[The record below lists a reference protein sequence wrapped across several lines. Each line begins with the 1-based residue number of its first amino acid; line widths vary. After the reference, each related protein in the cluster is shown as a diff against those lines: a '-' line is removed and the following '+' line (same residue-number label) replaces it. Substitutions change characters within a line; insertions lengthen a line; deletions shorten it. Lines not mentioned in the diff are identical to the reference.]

1 MSDVESIPR
10 MLSQLMAIKER
21 LESCGPVKKVVNAP
35 KARSLDKIDTLV
47 LSSVTFNGVSEYDAG
62 WMRRKWD
69 LFFKEH
75 EPHRF
80 SIGLRGDIEEA
91 VVLGFDVGYNESKL
105 SGFSSSSTSHTISGT
120 DSVYMFPIQLQGRD
134 RSQSSLSCIT
144 DMCSETTAECRTKTF
159 SEVRRPDVSM
169 TSRFLS
175 SGTTASI
182 QPTTVQFRF

>member
-1 MSDVESIPR
+1 MSDVESMPR

-91 VVLGFDVGYNESKL
+91 VVLGFDVGYNESKP
-105 SGFSSSSTSHTISGT
+105 SGFSPSLG
-120 DSVYMFPIQLQGRD
+120 GR
-134 RSQSSLSCIT
+134 LGYYP
-144 DMCSETTAECRTKTF
+144 F
-159 SEVRRPDVSM
+159 
-169 TSRFLS
+169 
-175 SGTTASI
+175 
-182 QPTTVQFRF
+182 VQVKVTYA